1 MLEGAC
7 RQHAGSQTEC
17 ACRSGPD
24 ACCWDLQGLIDSSQ
38 GVFGVNAHAA
48 EAPPEPKVD
57 IKQEVKPA
65 VGPVSKWT
73 LVDYDDEAAAAPFPE
88 AK

>member
-1 MLEGAC
+1 MCAW
-7 RQHAGSQTEC
+7 ASGSD
-17 ACRSGPD
+17 P
-24 ACCWDLQGLIDSSQ
+24 CCLDLQGLTDTSQ
-38 GVFGVNAHAA
+38 GVFGINAHTA
-48 EAPPEPKVD
+48 EPKPEPKVE
-57 IKQEVKPA
+57 IKQEAKPA